1 MLRTVRDACTIH
13 PMVHDYRMSEAI
25 ENLSD
30 LIQEEGSGEEFF
42 ARNYVTQGMDTLF
55 REGLLRLAGK
65 SDQAAFELVQ
75 AMGGGKT
82 HLMVALGLLAR
93 HPHLRPAVLPPD
105 LAERLDFGAARIAAF
120 NGRNDPEHYI
130 WGEIGRQRS
139 AATPPA
145 STCATTTPSNP
156 ARTSGAT
163 VLPCWRAATWRTS
176 CGRAGRDPHAVVA
189 AIHCEVLERKPAAE
203 TE

>member
-1 MLRTVRDACTIH
+1 MLRTVRDACAIH

-30 LIQEEGSGEEFF
+30 LIKEEGSGEEFF

-65 SDQAAFELVQ
+65 SDQAAFELAQ

-93 HPHLRPAVLPPD
+93 HPHLRPSVLPQD

-130 WGEIGRQRS
+130 WGEIGNSSARQTWCVRS
-139 AATPPA
+139 GSTARAA
-145 STCATTTPSNP
+145 STS
-156 ARTSGAT
+156 RSG
-163 VLPCWRAATWRTS
+163 WRSSAMSR
-176 CGRAGRDPHAVVA
+176 P
-189 AIHCEVLERKPAAE
+189 
-203 TE
+203 